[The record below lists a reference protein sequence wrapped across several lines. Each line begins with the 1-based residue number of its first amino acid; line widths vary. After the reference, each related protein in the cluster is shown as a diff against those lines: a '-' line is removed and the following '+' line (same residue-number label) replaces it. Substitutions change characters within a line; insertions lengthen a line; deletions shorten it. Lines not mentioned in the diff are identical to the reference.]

1 LLLPP
6 CGDSAG
12 EVILDSAG
20 LTRAVPETFL
30 RDMTNWIDSHCH
42 LEGFQSS
49 GELSEI
55 LDRALEAGVTR
66 MIAVGTSVVDW
77 TVYREMKGRLPGR
90 IEYTVGLHPGAVEAN
105 WAEETAKL
113 STFFAPP
120 QSPVALGEIGLD
132 YFRLPEDPVAAG
144 EAILRQEGAF
154 REQLL
159 LARELKVPV
168 VVHSRDAFSETVKL
182 IDESG
187 VDWTRVVF
195 HCFSYGAE
203 EVAVLNERGGRA
215 SFTGLVTYKNAPEI
229 REAMVKQGVERL
241 MLETDSPYLAPEP
254 HRGKTNEPAFVADI
268 GRRCAREL
276 GMSEDE
282 LARRTS
288 ENVREFFGLE

>member
-1 LLLPP
+1 M
-6 CGDSAG
+6 GITK
-12 EVILDSAG
+12 V
-20 LTRAVPETFL
+20 
-30 RDMTNWIDSHCH
+30 
-42 LEGFQSS
+42 
-49 GELSEI
+49 
-55 LDRALEAGVTR
+55 VT
-66 MIAVGTSVVDW
+66 IGTSPEDW
-77 TVYREMKGRLPGR
+77 ASHREACMKDLEL
-90 IEYTVGLHPGAVEAN
+90 IAYTVGLHPGSVKGE
-105 WAEETAKL
+105 WEDDVRQL
-113 STFFAPP
+113 SAFFMPP
-120 QSPVALGEIGLD
+120 HPPVAIGEIGLD
-132 YFRLPEDPVAAG
+132 FFRLPENPVEAG
-144 EAILRQEGAF
+144 EVILRQEEAF
-154 REQLL
+154 RYQLL
-159 LARELKVPV
+159 LAKELKTPV